1 MTRVFQ
7 QLRHRSRALA
17 HGLLVVLLATWMST
31 VCQHCLAQ
39 AVAAPAHTTHCQHA
53 APPPGEG
60 ATDGHDCCPQTAA
73 PICDNGDCA
82 QVSSVINSETLT
94 IIATE
99 TPAQAILPGNLFSHV
114 YSAIPPPPLAVAY
127 TTISDPCP
135 LYLRHC
141 VFRN

>member
-17 HGLLVVLLATWMST
+17 QGLLVVLLATWMST

-39 AVAAPAHTTHCQHA
+39 AVDAPAQATHCQHT
-53 APPPGEG
+53 APPPSEG
-60 ATDGHDCCPQTAA
+60 ATDGHDCCPQAAA

-82 QVSSVINSETLT
+82 QVSSVISSETLT
-94 IIATE
+94 VIASE
-99 TPAQAILPGNLFSHV
+99 APGQAILPGNLFSHA

-127 TTISDPCP
+127 TAISDPCP

>member
-7 QLRHRSRALA
+7 QFRHRSRALA
-17 HGLLVVLLATWMST
+17 QGLLVVLLATWMST

-39 AVAAPAHTTHCQHA
+39 TVAAPAPATHCQHA
-53 APPPGEG
+53 APPASEG
-60 ATDGHDCCPQTAA
+60 ATAGHDCCPQAAA
-73 PICDNGDCA
+73 PICDSGNCA
-82 QVSSVINSETLT
+82 QVSSVISSETLT
-94 IIATE
+94 VIATE
-99 TPAQAILPGNLFSHV
+99 TPAQAMLPGTLFSHA
-114 YSAIPPPPLAVAY
+114 YSAIPPPPRAMAF

>member
-1 MTRVFQ
+1 MTQLFQ

-17 HGLLVVLLATWMST
+17 QGLLVVLLATWMST

-39 AVAAPAHTTHCQHA
+39 TVTAPAQASHCQHD

-60 ATDGHDCCPQTAA
+60 ATAGHNCCPQTAA

-82 QVSSVINSETLT
+82 QVSNVISSEILT
-94 IIATE
+94 AIGTE
-99 TPAQAILPGNLFSHV
+99 APAQAVLPGSLFSHA
-114 YSAIPPPPLAVAY
+114 YSAIPPPPLAIAH
-127 TTISDPCP
+127 TTVSDPCP